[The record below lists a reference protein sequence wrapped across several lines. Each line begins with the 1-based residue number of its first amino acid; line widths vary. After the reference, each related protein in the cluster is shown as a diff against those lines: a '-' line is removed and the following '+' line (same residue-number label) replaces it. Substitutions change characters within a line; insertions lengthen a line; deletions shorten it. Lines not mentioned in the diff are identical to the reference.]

1 MRDRER
7 RETVVSHG
15 DGSYMLGSSP
25 GSILLSAES
34 LRFLA
39 AAAALASAHSWPL
52 AAPPEAD
59 GSQPVEGEESQYET
73 MPHTENSHNA
83 D

>member
-7 RETVVSHG
+7 RETVVSRG

-25 GSILLSAES
+25 GSILLSVES

-39 AAAALASAHSWPL
+39 AAAASASAHSWPL
-52 AAPPEAD
+52 AAPPGAD
-59 GSQPVEGEESQYET
+59 GSRPVEGEESQHAT
-73 MPHTENSHNA
+73 PPHTQNSNIAH
-83 D
+83 

>member
-7 RETVVSHG
+7 RETVVSRG

-39 AAAALASAHSWPL
+39 AAAASASAHSWPH
-52 AAPPEAD
+52 AAPPGAD
-59 GSQPVEGEESQYET
+59 GSQPMEGEESQYET
-73 MPHTENSHNA
+73 MPHTQNSHNA